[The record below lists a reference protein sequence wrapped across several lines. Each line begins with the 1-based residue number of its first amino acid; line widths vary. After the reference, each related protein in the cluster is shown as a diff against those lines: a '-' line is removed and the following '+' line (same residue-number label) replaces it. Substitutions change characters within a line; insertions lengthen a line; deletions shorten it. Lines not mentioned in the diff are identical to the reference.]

1 MSETNATVSRRS
13 FCAGACHVTAGAAL
27 ATLFTSCGGSS
38 SSTSP
43 SGPSGPGSTPTNL
56 AVLNGTFTGAAV
68 RIAAAGS
75 PLVDVGGAALVQSVA
90 GPFLVSR
97 TSASSFTAIEAVCTH
112 EGCTV
117 TEADGSTYVCP
128 CHGSRYSRT
137 GQVILGPATASLRQ
151 HATSFSDGVVS
162 ITF

>member
-13 FCAGACHVTAGAAL
+13 FCAAACHVSAGAAL
-27 ATLFTSCGGSS
+27 ATLFTACGGKGDSS
-38 SSTSP
+38 SP
-43 SGPSGPGSTPTNL
+43 SGPSSTPTDL
-56 AVLNGTFTGAAV
+56 AVLNGQFTGGAV
-68 RIAAAGS
+68 KVTAAGS
-75 PLVDVGGAALVQSVA
+75 PLTDVGGAALVNSVA

-97 TSASSFTAIEAVCTH
+97 TSSTAFTAIEAVCSH

-117 TEADGSTYVCP
+117 TEADGATYVCP
-128 CHGSRYSRT
+128 CHGSRYSRS

-162 ITF
+162 IVF

>member
-13 FCAGACHVTAGAAL
+13 FCAAACHVSAGAAL
-27 ATLFTSCGGSS
+27 ATLFTACGSKDGSS
-38 SSTSP
+38 SSP
-43 SGPSGPGSTPTNL
+43 SGPSSTPTNL
-56 AVLNGTFTGAAV
+56 AVLSGQFTGSTV
-68 RIAAAGS
+68 KVAAAGS
-75 PLVDVGGAALVQSVA
+75 PLTDVGGAALVNSVA

-97 TSASSFTAIEAVCTH
+97 TSSSVFMAVEAVCTH

-117 TEADGSTYVCP
+117 TEADGATFVCP

-151 HATSFSDGVVS
+151 HSTSFADGVVS
-162 ITF
+162 IVF